1 MLDPKPQ
8 MQLSYLIFHLRSKAS
23 TCEGTSTKKIYQFL
37 LISFAL
43 SPPYSNNPNRYS
55 TTSKMT
61 LISAIS
67 RLPFFITPTFCPLVT
82 NTGIPELISEIMSS
96 NLTSI
101 GSRLIE
107 RFCFV
112 NGYLYLVE
120 EKSFLSI
127 FERTLSHFRNSSSL
141 TNISFL

>member
-8 MQLSYLIFHLRSKAS
+8 KQLSYLIFHLRSKAS
-23 TCEGTSTKKIYQFL
+23 TCEGTSTEENISVFAHIICAKSALFKQSEQIFNNIKNDLDIRNKSASFFYYAYFL
-37 LISFAL
+37 SISHQH
-43 SPPYSNNPNRYS
+43 RYS
-55 TTSKMT
+55 H
-61 LISAIS
+61 
-67 RLPFFITPTFCPLVT
+67 T
-82 NTGIPELISEIMSS
+82 NIR
-96 NLTSI
+96 NNI

-141 TNISFL
+141 TNMR